1 MFPAS
6 VEDVE
11 KALQVDRVNRGV
23 PVASPNWDMSEQ
35 LVALQARKNAMTSFT
50 EDLFLG
56 AQEAYSALW
65 PGQRTPTDPVD
76 LGNDLQLSKVRLREW
91 RDSGARVGAD
101 EALSYLLSWYEK
113 ADLETLRTV
122 REGSIWT
129 TDPEHIRRR
138 RELAHSYV
146 DYADTDA
153 IVRDIR
159 EPEKKEDDAK
169 VAADAEGSDSSQ
181 DEEEAEEADTEVL
194 EQGSVPAGGDGS
206 IPSARSGTPE
216 ADIST
221 ATAPPAGGS
230 ASTLAP

>member
-76 LGNDLQLSKVRLREW
+76 LGNDLHLSKVRLREW

-101 EALSYLLSWYEK
+101 EALTYFLSWYKK

-122 REGSIWT
+122 HEGSIWT

-153 IVRDIR
+153 FVRDIR
-159 EPEKKEDDAK
+159 EPEKKEDDVK

-181 DEEEAEEADTEVL
+181 DEEEAEEADTEVP

-206 IPSARSGTPE
+206 IPSAGSGTPE

-230 ASTLAP
+230 ASTPAP